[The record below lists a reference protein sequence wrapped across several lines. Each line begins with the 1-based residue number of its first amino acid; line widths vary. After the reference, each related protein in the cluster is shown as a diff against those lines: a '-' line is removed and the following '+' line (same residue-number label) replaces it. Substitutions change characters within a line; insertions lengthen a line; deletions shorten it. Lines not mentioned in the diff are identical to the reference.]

1 MVGIMGFY
9 ESRTAYKKAMLI
21 TIALF
26 IAAVAIL
33 VNNYIQTGEF
43 FSRSIELRGGTIIT
57 IKTDAAVNMNEISG
71 ALSKDFGE
79 ISVSA
84 FSGFGGSGFQVT
96 TGAGVNSTAMLEK
109 LKEMSIDIKDYST
122 ATMGPALS
130 ESFWFQAQMAIIF
143 AFVLMGIVVF
153 AVFRI
158 PVPSGMVVL
167 CAVFDIVETIAFMQ
181 VFGIQLSLAGLAAIL
196 MLIGYSVDT
205 DVLLNSRMLRNPGE
219 NTEKAKGAIK
229 TGLTMTATTIG
240 VLVALLLSGLSP
252 VLSQIA
258 AILLIGILL
267 DIPNTWIQN
276 YGLLRWYMERKG
288 ILQGG

>member
-1 MVGIMGFY
+1 MGFY

-26 IAAVAIL
+26 VAAVAIL
-33 VNNYIQTGEF
+33 ANNYIQAGEW
-43 FSRSIELRGGTIIT
+43 FSRSIELKGGTIIT
-57 IKTDAAVNMNEISG
+57 VKTDTPINANEVSSL
-71 ALSKDFGE
+71 LSKDFGDV
-79 ISVSA
+79 SVSS

-96 TGAGVNSTAMLEK
+96 TGSDANSTLMLEK
-109 LKEMSIDIKDYST
+109 LKSMGISIKDYST

-130 ESFWFQAQMAIIF
+130 ESFWFQAQIAVIF
-143 AFVLMGIVVF
+143 AFIIMGIVVF

-158 PVPSGMVVL
+158 PVPSGMVII

-205 DVLLNSRMLRNPGE
+205 DVLLNSRMLRSQGE

-240 VLVALLLSGLSP
+240 ALAALLLSGLSP

-258 AILLIGILL
+258 TILLIGILL

-276 YGLLRWYMERKG
+276 YGLLRWYMENKG
-288 ILQGG
+288 LV